1 MSAQSEGNTAETS
14 KEWDPG
20 TLKGL
25 LAGLWQTTLAG
36 VLIVITLLLVLVAG
50 ALPSFSDDLSMVSY
64 LGGVCGIVYA
74 TGFLVRYHRGTRSG
88 WWTDTRLNIAS
99 RTGLAVTFVA
109 LFAFVPAT
117 GMLAAFGYLAGR
129 LLTLIYLYAAN

>member
-1 MSAQSEGNTAETS
+1 MSSRSKENTAETS

-36 VLIVITLLLVLVAG
+36 VLIVLMLLLVLLAD
-50 ALPSFSDDLSMVSY
+50 ALPPFPDDPSMVAY

-74 TGFLVRYHRGTRSG
+74 IGFLVQYHRGTRSG
-88 WWTDTRLNIAS
+88 WWTDTRLKVAS
-99 RTGLAVTFVA
+99 LIGLAVAFVA
-109 LFAFVPAT
+109 LFAFVPAM
-117 GMLAAFGYLAGR
+117 GVLAAFGYLAGR